1 MKYRGPGAA
10 LFIMK
15 HFLEIEDN
23 CKRELFKA
31 LEVNKI
37 SYGHRI
43 LQYQPNK
50 YFLTPHLKCT
60 LFANN
65 SVSQ

>member
-1 MKYRGPGAA
+1 
-10 LFIMK
+10 MK
-15 HFLEIEDN
+15 HFLEIKKN

-31 LEVNKI
+31 LEVNQTTPK
-37 SYGHRI
+37 SQLLSNGCQI
-43 LQYQPNK
+43 LQLQPNK

-60 LFANN
+60 LFANS